1 MPRQLA
7 VAVVVIARLLRA
19 EASSGECR
27 APVAFASRA
36 RGCAPCCIAGRTCRH
51 LTTLQGSP
59 CTDRSRR
66 RPDRTR
72 AYCTTGRR
80 SRRRATRGCSCCRR
94 GTLANRDRR
103 RDPRNRRRRTSSR
116 ACCTARRSRR
126 SPRVVCTY
134 RSNHRTPMSSRD
146 SLEGRFSLE
155 GRMAEWRALR
165 TTRRA
170 RAAGTAPVLLAYS
183 RKFVS
188 DSVSLRV

>member
-1 MPRQLA
+1 M
-7 VAVVVIARLLRA
+7 IARLLRA

-27 APVAFASRA
+27 APVAYASRA

-66 RPDRTR
+66 RLDRTR
-72 AYCTTGRR
+72 VYCTTGRR

-146 SLEGRFSLE
+146 SLEGK
-155 GRMAEWRALR
+155 MAEWRALR

-170 RAAGTAPVLLAYS
+170 RAAGTAPVLTAPVLLAYS
-183 RKFVS
+183 RKS
-188 DSVSLRV
+188 GSLLAIRLQVVCV